1 MSNHPTITERL
12 FQNHNIETASKSTP
26 RVSVLIPAY
35 NAGKYIA
42 ECLESVLAQD
52 FQDWE
57 AIVINDGSKD
67 NTEEICREYA
77 RRDARIRLLSQE
89 NAGLAETRNRLIEN
103 AFGDW
108 LVFLDSDDILPRYN
122 LGMLLKLAEETGCDI
137 AGGRLLHFSAACP
150 ADDNNIPAPVKMSRE
165 EAVKALLYQ
174 TEGPD
179 TSSSAKIYRA
189 SLWKHHR
196 YRKGII
202 YEDLDVI
209 YRVFLSADAYLH
221 IPHPFYY
228 YRSTPGSILHTF
240 TPRRLDVLDVTDR
253 IEKYME
259 IHNKSLLQAARDRRF
274 SAAFNILLIYASTPE
289 RDRDVEQRCIDI
301 IRSRRYETLKN
312 NEARLKNR
320 LASLFSYIIPPALL
334 ISLLRMISRK

>member
-12 FQNHNIETASKSTP
+12 FHDDNIETASKSTP

-35 NAGKYIA
+35 NADKYIA

-52 FQDWE
+52 FSDWE

-67 NTEEICREYA
+67 NTEEICREFA
-77 RRDARIRLLSQE
+77 LRDARIRLFSQE
-89 NAGLAETRNRLIEN
+89 NAGLAETRNRLIEK
-103 AFGDW
+103 ALGDW

-122 LGMLLKLAEETGCDI
+122 LGLLLKLAEENGCDI
-137 AGGRLLHFSAACP
+137 AGGRLLPFSGECP
-150 ADDNNIPAPVKMSRE
+150 ADDNNIPTPVRMTRE

-174 TEGPD
+174 TEGPA

-196 YRKGII
+196 YRKGIL

-209 YRVFLSADAYLH
+209 YRVFLSAGAYLH

-228 YRSTPGSILHTF
+228 YRDTPGSILHTF

-259 IHNKSLLQAARDRRF
+259 SHDKTLLPAARDRRL
-274 SAAFNILLIYASTPE
+274 SAAFNILLLYASAPE
-289 RDRDVEQRCIDI
+289 RDREVEQRCIDI
-301 IRSRRYETLKN
+301 IRCRRYETLKN
-312 NEARLKNR
+312 NEVRFKNR
-320 LASLFSYIIPPALL
+320 LASLFSYAIPSSLL
-334 ISLLRMISRK
+334 PSVLRMISRK